1 MKQFTARVISNQMIL
16 PAMTCPPE
24 FRPKPR
30 PVSGSY
36 LLWLRCPE
44 IASEARPGQFILAYC
59 DHDCTLPRPFSI
71 HQTRGD
77 SLALFFTVWEDG
89 KGTSWLSHR
98 AAGDTIRLLGP
109 LGHGYKVCPVA
120 DHLLLV
126 AGGVG
131 IAPLYFLAQEY
142 RKQNHKITL
151 LMGGQRADQLYP
163 ENLLPPGIAV
173 VIATDDGSVGRNG
186 LVTALLPDFIDRA
199 DQVFACG
206 PTGMYRD
213 LAKREPALLKGKPT
227 QLSLDSRMACGHGF
241 CYGCTIETAN
251 GLKQIC
257 NDGPVFEMSEIRNIL
272 IDDSN
277 CANWLRI

>member
-1 MKQFTARVISNQMIL
+1 MIL
-16 PAMTCPPE
+16 PGITCPPE
-24 FRPKPR
+24 SRPKPR

-44 IASEARPGQFILAYC
+44 IAREAQPGQFILAYC
-59 DHDCTLPRPFSI
+59 DHGCTLPRPFSI

-109 LGHGYKVCPVA
+109 LGHGYTVNQA
-120 DHLLLV
+120 SRNLLLV

-131 IAPLYFLAQEY
+131 IAPLYFLAQKY
-142 RKQNHKITL
+142 RKQNHEITL
-151 LMGGQRADQLYP
+151 LMGAQRADQLYP
-163 ENLLPPGIAV
+163 ENLLPPGIEAV
-173 VIATDDGSVGRNG
+173 MTTDDGSAGRKG
-186 LVTALLPDFIDRA
+186 LVTALLPDYIDRA
-199 DQVFACG
+199 DQVFTCG
-206 PTGMYRD
+206 PIGLYRN
-213 LAKREPALLKGKPT
+213 LAKREPELLKGKPT
-227 QLSLDSRMACGHGF
+227 QLSLDSRMACGHGV

-257 NDGPVFEMSEIRNIL
+257 KDGPVFEMSEIGNIL
-272 IDDSN
+272 LDDSAG
-277 CANWLRI
+277 ANWLRI